1 MSNRL
6 AFFRKQMAA
15 FEGAANPQRAIDSK
29 YYVPE
34 PQHSVSDLITRRVAL
49 RPSST
54 HLLIGGIG
62 SGKTTQLLVT
72 CERINREVE
81 DIHACYV
88 DVSLHTDLSQ
98 ISSGVLMAIAG
109 VVLSDLTKDSNDS
122 NIKECHGFI
131 DDYAYGSSEPVL
143 TLPMVSLFRPSKG
156 VLSPVSEDSLKK
168 KKLLQAISQVNKIAR
183 KKYGNIIL
191 LFDGLDRF
199 DNIKAFVEIV
209 TFDLQKISDAEI
221 GVVLVSPLRA
231 LYDDQYR
238 DVLEQAVNYFD
249 YRSFFDVENHQESRT
264 FFETILKNRA
274 DEGFIEESAIQ
285 SLIDYSGGVLRDLIN
300 LTQVAIE
307 EAYLSDSDRL
317 EQAHVENA
325 VYSFGRAKLLGF
337 SDSQARYILKQESIN
352 PTEGFERQFILNGC
366 ILQYTYPKKRYVLHP
381 AIKQFISYTYKE
393 DSSDETEF

>member
-81 DIHACYV
+81 DIHAYYV
-88 DVSLHTDLSQ
+88 DVSLYTDLSQ

-109 VVLSDLTKDSNDS
+109 VVLSDLTKDSDDS
-122 NIKECHGFI
+122 KIQECHRFI
-131 DDYAYGSSEPVL
+131 QNYAYGSVQGKSDIYSRNLL
-143 TLPMVSLFRPSKG
+143 TINKG
-156 VLSPVSEDSLKK
+156 ILSPPSEDLRKRK
-168 KKLLQAISQVNKIAR
+168 DLEQTIIQVNKVAQE
-183 KKYGNIIL
+183 KYGNIIL

-199 DNIKAFVEIV
+199 DNIKAFAEIV
-209 TFDLQKISDAEI
+209 NIDLQKISDAEI
-221 GVVLVSPLRA
+221 GVVLVSPLLA

-238 DVLEQAVNYFD
+238 DLLKKAVDNFD
-249 YRSFFDVENHQESRT
+249 YRSFFDLENHLEART

-317 EQAHVENA
+317 ELIHVQKA
-325 VYSFGRAKLLGF
+325 IYLFGRAKLLGLPH
-337 SDSQARYILKQESIN
+337 A
-352 PTEGFERQFILNGC
+352 
-366 ILQYTYPKKRYVLHP
+366 
-381 AIKQFISYTYKE
+381 
-393 DSSDETEF
+393 